1 MTIQTFQKGKFYT
14 LPIKDFREEG
24 NNSFFIVIANDREY
38 AIRMFDCQKTDS
50 SIREM
55 TELPC
60 MVKDVHGDSIVFV
73 QNFAQMFSD
82 RYLSG
87 NTYPFIVNKEAYT
100 PDTEYRYYD
109 IRDHNGVPF
118 RLKCRRDTYL
128 VPNQK
133 IRCMVSR
140 PNQNK
145 MILIL
150 DNTNDNVIQNCI
162 SPEELLYNCG
172 IEARCVRFLLSS
184 FAHNQNFE
192 EAKYYYQQNNPE
204 WVIKAVTAV
213 KGVEQWHN
221 LSNVSKETLLS
232 CYHRICLYLLED
244 SDYLHQFT
252 ESDRDNY
259 QTWISNA
266 VAMSETYLE
275 CLALMRKD
283 GCSKEI
289 DLIIGKIRNS
299 GYIYHPHRRMRLLIA
314 MFSLQPQ
321 LLEEKI
327 DIILDLLGKSA
338 KEWKVASFTDAFSS
352 FLQFYIMTN
361 AEKTNR
367 EVVIDNEQSYLLL
380 NRMVRS
386 ICYLLLMTNGKGT
399 INVPLYRSLLYHYLS
414 FVRNRNVLGNVNQTQ
429 NLAENLV
436 EMAFTSL
443 VVSDDT
449 TQDFTWGRDFSQIEL
464 FAYQMAAAN
473 VKNYTFLTRSYEAHN
488 VRFTVSDEGI
498 TIARSSSTTKE
509 RNILPQD
516 MLAWHNLQIFLDQP
530 SKYTIGKQAKIRTWK
545 GYWNNVEQ
553 ALFETKQSTTKP
565 KKLRIAPEIG
575 TKVNVRVL
583 WKDENHPYRY
593 YCRIEDDIY
602 EGEGWID
609 TYQKGGS
616 MGLFHF
622 DPQFDMSSFY
632 LDGKPILF
640 KVRVCSLGSPKEEVR
655 TYTFDAVSFIDD
667 LIKEQ
672 IEFGEESNC
681 KILFYDP
688 KNNIFCGVTEYGY
701 GIFLPRTE
709 EWSDIN
715 IGDTVRVV
723 VNDSTRA
730 NAIQGEITGL
740 GTEEVNIK
748 EAAEEVFYSYAEDM
762 VYEETEEELEEEA
775 MAVSEDLFEL
785 DYMKEIINIL
795 DHKAVLE
802 TDNIR
807 AYAFLSIAHI
817 LSKMIDDVT
826 MMKYL
831 EQRQHFLSILEDYGE
846 NGKVNDEEL
855 ELLGKDN
862 GDMVEKF
869 PFLKQRLSEMRIV
882 NCFGQQKKNS
892 YLWSMVNDYEP
903 GHILNKLSRLML
915 SYNMAEGFGLQEH
928 QKTIISKIK
937 SILNVNVELP
947 QIYSFGEENQLTE
960 FKTSIVFPPNN
971 NMREDIKQQ
980 TFNIMKVICGM
991 ANSYGGTLYLGVY
1004 DTGTAKGLADDLE
1017 FFGGNKDKFDL
1028 YVRNQIRNSLGD
1040 LVNASVIIE
1049 HPEAGKHWI
1058 YAIKVAASK
1067 TPVTLKLDN
1076 KLYIREGTS
1085 TYPIDLPQLIEIME
1099 NRNFT
1104 QYNTNVAEIDSIDI
1118 TENTETEEKQ
1128 KEQNTK
1134 NKKKQFSDDNI
1145 RTSTLRSNVTENWKD
1160 EYGKDTACYLR
1171 IQSLGNWC
1179 MLDDVPWEDGI
1190 MTLAIHDDELDGS
1203 LIIVYEDGKVSRI
1216 PMNQLTDKTRGASY
1230 KMYSNKK
1237 PIFICPVRKS
1247 DALLTAYEDDRGKQY
1262 FRLDDVSTIEEG
1274 KMLSDGDTLTD
1285 VEFARVFYCEIISQ
1299 EYHDDLHRMHNL
1311 KRSSLGFQAMSG
1323 YGAKELKVLESIG
1336 ITL

>member
-14 LPIKDFREEG
+14 LPIKDIREEG
-24 NNSFFIVIANDREY
+24 NNSFFIVAANDREY
-38 AIRMFDCQKTDS
+38 AIRMFDCQKTET
-50 SIREM
+50 IVREM
-55 TELPC
+55 KELPC

-87 NTYPFIVNKEAYT
+87 NTYPFIVNKEAYN

-109 IRDHNGVPF
+109 IRDQNGVPF

-133 IRCMVSR
+133 IRCMVLR
-140 PNQNK
+140 PNLNK
-145 MILIL
+145 MILAL
-150 DNTNDNVIQNCI
+150 DNTNNNIIQNCI
-162 SPEELLYNCG
+162 SPEELLRNCG
-172 IEARCVRFLLSS
+172 IEERCIRYLLSI
-184 FAHNQNFE
+184 FTRNQNFE
-192 EAKYYYQQNNPE
+192 EARYYYQQNNPE

-213 KGVEQWHN
+213 KGVEQWYN
-221 LSNVSKETLLS
+221 LSNSNKETLLS

-252 ESDRDNY
+252 ESDRDNF
-259 QTWISNA
+259 QTWIANA

-275 CLALMRKD
+275 CLALMRNNA
-283 GCSKEI
+283 CSKEI

-327 DIILDLLGKSA
+327 DTILDLLGESA

-352 FLQFYIMTN
+352 FLQFYVMTN
-361 AEKTNR
+361 MEKTNR
-367 EVVIDNEQSYLLL
+367 EAVVDNEQSNMLLK
-380 NRMVRS
+380 RMIRS
-386 ICYLLLMTNGKGT
+386 ICYLLLMTNGKGR
-399 INVPLYRSLLYHYLS
+399 INIPLYHSLLYHYLS
-414 FVRNRNVLGNVNQTQ
+414 FVRSRNVFGNVNQTQ
-429 NLAENLV
+429 NIAEKLV

-488 VRFTVSDEGI
+488 VRFTVSAEGI
-498 TIARSSSTTKE
+498 TIARSSSTVKE
-509 RNILPQD
+509 KNILPQD
-516 MLAWHNLQIFLDQP
+516 ISAWHNLQIFLDQP
-530 SKYTIGKQAKIRTWK
+530 SKYNISKQAKIRTWK

-553 ALFETKQSTTKP
+553 ALFETPKTTTKT

-583 WKDENHPYRY
+583 WKDENHQYRY

-640 KVRVCSLGSPKEEVR
+640 KVRVCSLGSPKDEIR
-655 TYTFDAVSFIDD
+655 TYTFDAVSFIDE

-672 IEFGEESNC
+672 IVFGEESNC
-681 KILFYDP
+681 KILFYDN
-688 KNNIFCGVTEYGY
+688 KKNIFCGVTEYGY

-709 EWSDIN
+709 EWADIN

-748 EAAEEVFYSYAEDM
+748 EAAEEMLYSYADDQ

-817 LSKMIDDVT
+817 LSRMIDDVA
-826 MMKYL
+826 MVRYL
-831 EQRQHFLSILEDYGE
+831 EQRQHFLCILEDYGE

-855 ELLGKDN
+855 RLLGEDN

-882 NCFGQQKKNS
+882 NCFGQQEKNS
-892 YLWSMVNDYEP
+892 YLWAMVNDYEP

-947 QIYSFGEENQLTE
+947 QIYSFGEEDQQTE

-1004 DTGTAKGLADDLE
+1004 DTGTAKGLADDIT

-1040 LVNASVIIE
+1040 VVNASIIIE

-1058 YAIKVAASK
+1058 YAIKIAASK

-1099 NRNFT
+1099 NRDFT
-1104 QYNTNVAEIDSIDI
+1104 QYSTNVAEIDSTDTIECI
-1118 TENTETEEKQ
+1118 EPESKQ
-1128 KEQNTK
+1128 KEQNTR
-1134 NKKKQFSDDNI
+1134 NKAKALSDDCIN
-1145 RTSTLRSNVTENWKD
+1145 TSALRSNVTENWKD

-1190 MTLAIHDDELDGS
+1190 MTLAIHDEELNGS
-1203 LIIVYEDGKVSRI
+1203 LVIVYEDGEVNRV
-1216 PMNQLTDKTRGASY
+1216 PMNQLIDKTRGASY
-1230 KMYSNKK
+1230 KMYNGKK

-1274 KMLSDGDTLTD
+1274 KMLSEGKTLTD
-1285 VEFARVFYCEIISQ
+1285 VEFARIFYCEIVSQ
-1299 EYHDDLHRMHNL
+1299 EYHEDLHRMHNL

-1323 YGAKELKVLESIG
+1323 YGAKEMNVLRNIG